1 MNLFS
6 VFNFIGKDDIQSFLS
21 VSVIAYNLQ
30 PSITRI
36 ISAKKQASVS
46 KRGGITKRDYFGYKA
61 YLGNS
66 HPYLDNFLFNSNE
79 FLAQE
84 NKNRA
89 NIMSAEKCF

>member
-46 KRGGITKRDYFGYKA
+46 INILRGIT
-61 YLGNS
+61 LGIR
-66 HPYLDNFLFNSNE
+66 PT
-79 FLAQE
+79 
-84 NKNRA
+84 
-89 NIMSAEKCF
+89 